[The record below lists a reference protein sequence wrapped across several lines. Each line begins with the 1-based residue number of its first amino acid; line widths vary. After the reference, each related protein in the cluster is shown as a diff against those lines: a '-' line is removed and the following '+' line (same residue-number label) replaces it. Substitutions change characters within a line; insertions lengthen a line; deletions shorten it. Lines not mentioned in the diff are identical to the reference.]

1 MVFNQ
6 NHFFRS
12 IICEIIKSPKDNA
25 PFADQDCAAAVE
37 NMLLAA
43 TALGLGTRYIVSR
56 LKVVVMIFLNTRQNK
71 SRLMDDFIFLKRY

>member
-1 MVFNQ
+1 
-6 NHFFRS
+6 
-12 IICEIIKSPKDNA
+12 
-25 PFADQDCAAAVE
+25 
-37 NMLLAA
+37 MLLAA